1 MAVEVNFKDLR
12 AAVVDLNKSGL
23 IKKQVVLVGV
33 AKEKIYE
40 DFMAAMDK
48 IEDDP
53 ETKEFPKGAEIALAY
68 FNKMVD
74 EEKKEKTEMVEK
86 AKPAKPT
93 KEKPAKTAKAKTEKP
108 AKPAKEKPAKA
119 AKAKTEKAEKPAK
132 EKKEKPQKEKGIGVI
147 ASILEII
154 KENQP
159 INKES
164 IAKKLVKLFPDREEK
179 SLRATINAQIG
190 GKSPTRMEKEKK
202 IIFKMTK
209 DGEYKLS
216 K

>member
-23 IKKQVVLVGV
+23 IKKLIVLVGI

-53 ETKEFPKGAEIALAY
+53 ETKEFPKGAEVALAY

-74 EEKKEKTEMVEK
+74 EEKKEKTETVEK

-93 KEKPAKTAKAKTEKP
+93 KEKPAKAAKAKAEKP
-108 AKPAKEKPAKA
+108 AKPAKERK
-119 AKAKTEKAEKPAK
+119 EKPA
-132 EKKEKPQKEKGIGVI
+132 KEKGIGVI

-164 IAKKLVKLFPDREEK
+164 IAKKLVKLFPGREEK

>member
-23 IKKQVVLVGV
+23 IKKLIVLVGI

-74 EEKKEKTEMVEK
+74 EEKKAKAETVEK
-86 AKPAKPT
+86 AKPAKP
-93 KEKPAKTAKAKTEKP
+93 
-108 AKPAKEKPAKA
+108 
-119 AKAKTEKAEKPAK
+119 AK
-132 EKKEKPQKEKGIGVI
+132 EKKDKPK
-147 ASILEII
+147 
-154 KENQP
+154 
-159 INKES
+159 
-164 IAKKLVKLFPDREEK
+164 
-179 SLRATINAQIG
+179 
-190 GKSPTRMEKEKK
+190 KEKK
-202 IIFKMTK
+202 EA
-209 DGEYKLS
+209 GPSRKLKLYTEWAKS
-216 K
+216 KQKLTAEQLHKTQSDLSLNTIKGWVKGWANGKRLPAGAKK

>member
-1 MAVEVNFKDLR
+1 MVEVNFKDLR

-86 AKPAKPT
+86 AKPAKPA
-93 KEKPAKTAKAKTEKP
+93 KEKKD
-108 AKPAKEKPAKA
+108 KPAKEKVEKNKYGHREGSQAALIDVAFEKGGSYAKI
-119 AKAKTEKAEKPAK
+119 AEDLKLSVARIK
-132 EKKEKPQKEKGIGVI
+132 SHYHHMVSEKGIKFVEKGDT
-147 ASILEII
+147 I
-154 KENQP
+154 K
-159 INKES
+159 I
-164 IAKKLVKLFPDREEK
+164 EK
-179 SLRATINAQIG
+179 
-190 GKSPTRMEKEKK
+190 
-202 IIFKMTK
+202 
-209 DGEYKLS
+209 
-216 K
+216 

>member
-86 AKPAKPT
+86 AKPAKP
-93 KEKPAKTAKAKTEKP
+93 
-108 AKPAKEKPAKA
+108 
-119 AKAKTEKAEKPAK
+119 AK
-132 EKKEKPQKEKGIGVI
+132 EKKDKPK
-147 ASILEII
+147 
-154 KENQP
+154 
-159 INKES
+159 
-164 IAKKLVKLFPDREEK
+164 
-179 SLRATINAQIG
+179 
-190 GKSPTRMEKEKK
+190 KEKK
-202 IIFKMTK
+202 EAGPSRKLKLYTEWAKSKQKLTAEQLHKMQS
-209 DGEYKLS
+209 DLS
-216 K
+216 LNTIKGWVKGWANGKRLPAGAKKEQSHQS

>member
-74 EEKKEKTEMVEK
+74 EEKKEKTETVEK
-86 AKPAKPT
+86 AKPAKP
-93 KEKPAKTAKAKTEKP
+93 
-108 AKPAKEKPAKA
+108 
-119 AKAKTEKAEKPAK
+119 AK
-132 EKKEKPQKEKGIGVI
+132 EKKDKPK
-147 ASILEII
+147 
-154 KENQP
+154 
-159 INKES
+159 
-164 IAKKLVKLFPDREEK
+164 
-179 SLRATINAQIG
+179 
-190 GKSPTRMEKEKK
+190 KEKK
-202 IIFKMTK
+202 EAGPSRKLKLYTEWAKSKQKLTAEQLHKMQS
-209 DGEYKLS
+209 DLS
-216 K
+216 LNTIKGWVKGWANGKRLPAGAKK

>member
-53 ETKEFPKGAEIALAY
+53 ETKEFPKGAEVALAY

-74 EEKKEKTEMVEK
+74 EEKKEKTETVEK

-93 KEKPAKTAKAKTEKP
+93 KEKPAKAAKAKAEKP
-108 AKPAKEKPAKA
+108 AKPAKEKK
-119 AKAKTEKAEKPAK
+119 EKPAK
-132 EKKEKPQKEKGIGVI
+132 EKVEKNKYGHREGSQAALIDDAFEKGGSYAKIAESLKLSVARIKSHYHHMVSEKGIKFVEKGDT
-147 ASILEII
+147 I
-154 KENQP
+154 K
-159 INKES
+159 I
-164 IAKKLVKLFPDREEK
+164 EK
-179 SLRATINAQIG
+179 
-190 GKSPTRMEKEKK
+190 
-202 IIFKMTK
+202 
-209 DGEYKLS
+209 
-216 K
+216 

>member
-74 EEKKEKTEMVEK
+74 EEKKDKAETVE
-86 AKPAKPT
+86 
-93 KEKPAKTAKAKTEKP
+93 
-108 AKPAKEKPAKA
+108 KEKPAKA
-119 AKAKTEKAEKPAK
+119 AKEKPEKAEKPAK
-132 EKKEKPQKEKGIGVI
+132 EKKDKPK
-147 ASILEII
+147 
-154 KENQP
+154 
-159 INKES
+159 
-164 IAKKLVKLFPDREEK
+164 
-179 SLRATINAQIG
+179 
-190 GKSPTRMEKEKK
+190 KEKK
-202 IIFKMTK
+202 EA
-209 DGEYKLS
+209 GPSRKLKLYTEWAKS
-216 K
+216 KQKLTAEQLHKTQPDLSLNTIKGWVKGWANGKRLPAGAKK

>member
-53 ETKEFPKGAEIALAY
+53 ETGEFPKGAEVALTY

-74 EEKKEKTEMVEK
+74 AEKKEKKEVVKEEAPVKAEK
-86 AKPAKPT
+86 AT
-93 KEKPAKTAKAKTEKP
+93 KS
-108 AKPAKEKPAKA
+108 KA
-119 AKAKTEKAEKPAK
+119 AKSEKAEKEK
-132 EKKEKPQKEKGIGVI
+132 SKKTEKKEAADKNKYGHREGSQAALIDTAFEKGGSFEKI
-147 ASILEII
+147 AENLKLTVSRI
-154 KENQP
+154 K
-159 INKES
+159 S
-164 IAKKLVKLFPDREEK
+164 HYHHMTV
-179 SLRATINAQIG
+179 
-190 GKSPTRMEKEKK
+190 EKK
-202 IIFKMTK
+202 VKFIEKGDTVKIEK
-209 DGEYKLS
+209 
-216 K
+216 

>member
-23 IKKQVVLVGV
+23 IKKLIVLVGV

-86 AKPAKPT
+86 AKPA
-93 KEKPAKTAKAKTEKP
+93 E
-108 AKPAKEKPAKA
+108 
-119 AKAKTEKAEKPAK
+119 PAK
-132 EKKEKPQKEKGIGVI
+132 EKKDKPK
-147 ASILEII
+147 
-154 KENQP
+154 
-159 INKES
+159 
-164 IAKKLVKLFPDREEK
+164 
-179 SLRATINAQIG
+179 
-190 GKSPTRMEKEKK
+190 KEKK
-202 IIFKMTK
+202 EA
-209 DGEYKLS
+209 GPSRKLKLYTEWAKS
-216 K
+216 KQKLTAEQLHKTQSDLSLNTIKGWVKGWANGKRLPAGAKK

>member
-86 AKPAKPT
+86 AKPAKP
-93 KEKPAKTAKAKTEKP
+93 
-108 AKPAKEKPAKA
+108 
-119 AKAKTEKAEKPAK
+119 AK
-132 EKKEKPQKEKGIGVI
+132 EKKEKPVKEKVGKNKYGHREGSQAALIDDAFEKGGSYEKI
-147 ASILEII
+147 A
-154 KENQP
+154 EN
-159 INKES
+159 
-164 IAKKLVKLFPDREEK
+164 L
-179 SLRATINAQIG
+179 
-190 GKSPTRMEKEKK
+190 
-202 IIFKMTK
+202 
-209 DGEYKLS
+209 KLS
-216 K
+216 VARIKSHYRHMVSDKGIKFVEKGDTIKIEK

>member
-53 ETKEFPKGAEIALAY
+53 ETKEFPKGAEVALAY

-86 AKPAKPT
+86 AKPAKP
-93 KEKPAKTAKAKTEKP
+93 
-108 AKPAKEKPAKA
+108 
-119 AKAKTEKAEKPAK
+119 AK
-132 EKKEKPQKEKGIGVI
+132 EKKDKPK
-147 ASILEII
+147 
-154 KENQP
+154 
-159 INKES
+159 
-164 IAKKLVKLFPDREEK
+164 
-179 SLRATINAQIG
+179 
-190 GKSPTRMEKEKK
+190 KEKK
-202 IIFKMTK
+202 EAGPSRKLKLYTEWAKSKQKLTAEQLHKMQS
-209 DGEYKLS
+209 DLS
-216 K
+216 LNTIKGWVKGWANGKRLPAGAKK

>member
-74 EEKKEKTEMVEK
+74 EEKKDKKATVEK
-86 AKPAKPT
+86 A
-93 KEKPAKTAKAKTEKP
+93 KP

-132 EKKEKPQKEKGIGVI
+132 EKRDKPK
-147 ASILEII
+147 
-154 KENQP
+154 
-159 INKES
+159 
-164 IAKKLVKLFPDREEK
+164 
-179 SLRATINAQIG
+179 
-190 GKSPTRMEKEKK
+190 KEKK
-202 IIFKMTK
+202 EAGPSRKLKLYTEWAKSKQKLTAEQLHKMQS
-209 DGEYKLS
+209 DLS
-216 K
+216 LNTIKGWVKGWANGKRLPAGAKK

>member
-86 AKPAKPT
+86 AKPAKP
-93 KEKPAKTAKAKTEKP
+93 
-108 AKPAKEKPAKA
+108 AKEKPAKA
-119 AKAKTEKAEKPAK
+119 AKAKAEKPAKPAK

-159 INKES
+159 INKETVV
-164 IAKKLVKLFPDREEK
+164 KKLAKLFPDREEK
-179 SLRATINAQIG
+179 SLRATVNAQIG

>member
-74 EEKKEKTEMVEK
+74 EEKKEKTETVEK
-86 AKPAKPT
+86 AKPAKP
-93 KEKPAKTAKAKTEKP
+93 
-108 AKPAKEKPAKA
+108 
-119 AKAKTEKAEKPAK
+119 AK
-132 EKKEKPQKEKGIGVI
+132 EKKDKPK
-147 ASILEII
+147 
-154 KENQP
+154 
-159 INKES
+159 
-164 IAKKLVKLFPDREEK
+164 
-179 SLRATINAQIG
+179 
-190 GKSPTRMEKEKK
+190 KEKK
-202 IIFKMTK
+202 EAGPSRKLKLYTEWAKSEQKLTAEQLHKMQS
-209 DGEYKLS
+209 DLS
-216 K
+216 LNTIKGWVKGWANGKRLPAGAKK

>member
-48 IEDDP
+48 IENDP

-74 EEKKEKTEMVEK
+74 EEKKDKAETVE
-86 AKPAKPT
+86 
-93 KEKPAKTAKAKTEKP
+93 
-108 AKPAKEKPAKA
+108 KEKPAKA
-119 AKAKTEKAEKPAK
+119 AKEKPEKAEKPAK
-132 EKKEKPQKEKGIGVI
+132 EKKDKPK
-147 ASILEII
+147 
-154 KENQP
+154 
-159 INKES
+159 
-164 IAKKLVKLFPDREEK
+164 
-179 SLRATINAQIG
+179 
-190 GKSPTRMEKEKK
+190 KEKK
-202 IIFKMTK
+202 EA
-209 DGEYKLS
+209 GPSRKLTLYTEWAKS
-216 K
+216 KQKLTAEQLHKTQSDLSLNTIKGWVKGWANGKRLPAGAKK

>member
-23 IKKQVVLVGV
+23 IKKQIVLVGV

-74 EEKKEKTEMVEK
+74 EEKKEKTETVEK
-86 AKPAKPT
+86 A
-93 KEKPAKTAKAKTEKP
+93 KP

-119 AKAKTEKAEKPAK
+119 AKAKAEKPAKPAK
-132 EKKEKPQKEKGIGVI
+132 EKKEKPAKEKVEKNKYGHREGSQAALIDVAFEKGGSYEKI
-147 ASILEII
+147 A
-154 KENQP
+154 EN
-159 INKES
+159 
-164 IAKKLVKLFPDREEK
+164 L
-179 SLRATINAQIG
+179 
-190 GKSPTRMEKEKK
+190 
-202 IIFKMTK
+202 
-209 DGEYKLS
+209 KLS
-216 K
+216 VARIKSHYRHMVSDKGIKFVEKGDTIKIGK

>member
-74 EEKKEKTEMVEK
+74 EEKKDKKATVEK
-86 AKPAKPT
+86 A
-93 KEKPAKTAKAKTEKP
+93 KP

-132 EKKEKPQKEKGIGVI
+132 EKKDKPK
-147 ASILEII
+147 
-154 KENQP
+154 
-159 INKES
+159 
-164 IAKKLVKLFPDREEK
+164 
-179 SLRATINAQIG
+179 
-190 GKSPTRMEKEKK
+190 KEKK
-202 IIFKMTK
+202 EAGPSRKLKLYTEWAKSKQKLTAEQLHKMQS
-209 DGEYKLS
+209 DLS
-216 K
+216 LNTIKGWVKGWANGKRLPAGAKK

>member
-68 FNKMVD
+68 FNNIFHINCTILNIINRYVPSPHMNRRSQSRNKC
-74 EEKKEKTEMVEK
+74 
-86 AKPAKPT
+86 
-93 KEKPAKTAKAKTEKP
+93 
-108 AKPAKEKPAKA
+108 
-119 AKAKTEKAEKPAK
+119 
-132 EKKEKPQKEKGIGVI
+132 I
-147 ASILEII
+147 A
-154 KENQP
+154 
-159 INKES
+159 
-164 IAKKLVKLFPDREEK
+164 VF
-179 SLRATINAQIG
+179 G
-190 GKSPTRMEKEKK
+190 
-202 IIFKMTK
+202 
-209 DGEYKLS
+209 
-216 K
+216 

>member
-53 ETKEFPKGAEIALAY
+53 ETKEFPKGAEVALAY

-74 EEKKEKTEMVEK
+74 EEKKDKKATVE
-86 AKPAKPT
+86 
-93 KEKPAKTAKAKTEKP
+93 KEKPAKPEKEKKAPKAKPEK
-108 AKPAKEKPAKA
+108 AEK
-119 AKAKTEKAEKPAK
+119 TGKAEKPAK
-132 EKKEKPQKEKGIGVI
+132 EKKEKPVKEKVGKNKYGHREGSQAALIDDAFEKGGSYAKIAEDLKLSVARIKSHYHHMVSEKGIKFVEKGDT
-147 ASILEII
+147 I
-154 KENQP
+154 K
-159 INKES
+159 
-164 IAKKLVKLFPDREEK
+164 
-179 SLRATINAQIG
+179 IG
-190 GKSPTRMEKEKK
+190 E
-202 IIFKMTK
+202 
-209 DGEYKLS
+209 
-216 K
+216 

>member
-74 EEKKEKTEMVEK
+74 EEKKEKTETVEK
-86 AKPAKPT
+86 A
-93 KEKPAKTAKAKTEKP
+93 KP

-119 AKAKTEKAEKPAK
+119 AKEKPEKAEKPAK
-132 EKKEKPQKEKGIGVI
+132 EKKDKPK
-147 ASILEII
+147 
-154 KENQP
+154 
-159 INKES
+159 
-164 IAKKLVKLFPDREEK
+164 
-179 SLRATINAQIG
+179 
-190 GKSPTRMEKEKK
+190 KEKK
-202 IIFKMTK
+202 EAGPSRKLKLYTEWAKSEQKLTAEQLHKMQS
-209 DGEYKLS
+209 DLS
-216 K
+216 LNTIKGWVKGWANGKRLPAGAKK

>member
-1 MAVEVNFKDLR
+1 MVEVNFKDLR

-53 ETKEFPKGAEIALAY
+53 ETKEFPKGAEVALAY

-74 EEKKEKTEMVEK
+74 EEKKEKTETVEK

-93 KEKPAKTAKAKTEKP
+93 
-108 AKPAKEKPAKA
+108 KEKPAKA

-132 EKKEKPQKEKGIGVI
+132 EKKDKPK
-147 ASILEII
+147 
-154 KENQP
+154 
-159 INKES
+159 
-164 IAKKLVKLFPDREEK
+164 
-179 SLRATINAQIG
+179 
-190 GKSPTRMEKEKK
+190 KEKK
-202 IIFKMTK
+202 EAGPSRKLKLYTEWAKSKQKLTAEQLHKMQS
-209 DGEYKLS
+209 DLS
-216 K
+216 LNTIKGWVKGWANGKRLPAGAKK

>member
-23 IKKQVVLVGV
+23 IKKQVTLVGV

-74 EEKKEKTEMVEK
+74 EEKKDKAETVE
-86 AKPAKPT
+86 
-93 KEKPAKTAKAKTEKP
+93 
-108 AKPAKEKPAKA
+108 KEKPAKA
-119 AKAKTEKAEKPAK
+119 AKEKPEKAEKPAK
-132 EKKEKPQKEKGIGVI
+132 EKKDKPK
-147 ASILEII
+147 
-154 KENQP
+154 
-159 INKES
+159 
-164 IAKKLVKLFPDREEK
+164 
-179 SLRATINAQIG
+179 
-190 GKSPTRMEKEKK
+190 KEKK
-202 IIFKMTK
+202 EA
-209 DGEYKLS
+209 GPSRKLKLYTEWAKS
-216 K
+216 KQKLTAEQLHKTQPDLSLNTIKGWVKGWANGKRLPAGAKK

>member
-53 ETKEFPKGAEIALAY
+53 ETKEFPKGAEVALAY

-74 EEKKEKTEMVEK
+74 EEKKEKTETVEK

-93 KEKPAKTAKAKTEKP
+93 KEKPAKAAKAKAEKP
-108 AKPAKEKPAKA
+108 AKPAKEKKD
-119 AKAKTEKAEKPAK
+119 KPKK
-132 EKKEKPQKEKGIGVI
+132 EKKEAGPSRKLKLYTEWAKSKQKLTAEQLHKMQSDLSLNTIKGWVKGW
-147 ASILEII
+147 ANGKRL
-154 KENQP
+154 P
-159 INKES
+159 AG
-164 IAKKLVKLFPDREEK
+164 AKK
-179 SLRATINAQIG
+179 
-190 GKSPTRMEKEKK
+190 
-202 IIFKMTK
+202 
-209 DGEYKLS
+209 
-216 K
+216 

>member
-23 IKKQVVLVGV
+23 IKKLIVLVGI

-74 EEKKEKTEMVEK
+74 EEKKAKAETVEK
-86 AKPAKPT
+86 A
-93 KEKPAKTAKAKTEKP
+93 KP

-132 EKKEKPQKEKGIGVI
+132 EKKDKPK
-147 ASILEII
+147 
-154 KENQP
+154 
-159 INKES
+159 
-164 IAKKLVKLFPDREEK
+164 
-179 SLRATINAQIG
+179 
-190 GKSPTRMEKEKK
+190 KEKK
-202 IIFKMTK
+202 EA
-209 DGEYKLS
+209 GPSRKLKLYTEWAKS
-216 K
+216 KQQLTAEQLHKTQSDLSLNTIKGWVKGWANGKRLPAGAKK

>member
-74 EEKKEKTEMVEK
+74 EEKKEKTETVE
-86 AKPAKPT
+86 
-93 KEKPAKTAKAKTEKP
+93 KEKPAKPE
-108 AKPAKEKPAKA
+108 KEKKD
-119 AKAKTEKAEKPAK
+119 KPKK
-132 EKKEKPQKEKGIGVI
+132 EKKEAGPSRKLKLYTEWAKSKQKLTAEQLHKMQSDLSLNTIKGWVKGW
-147 ASILEII
+147 ANGKRL
-154 KENQP
+154 P
-159 INKES
+159 AG
-164 IAKKLVKLFPDREEK
+164 AKK
-179 SLRATINAQIG
+179 
-190 GKSPTRMEKEKK
+190 
-202 IIFKMTK
+202 
-209 DGEYKLS
+209 
-216 K
+216 

>member
-23 IKKQVVLVGV
+23 IKKQIVLVGV

-86 AKPAKPT
+86 AKPAKP
-93 KEKPAKTAKAKTEKP
+93 
-108 AKPAKEKPAKA
+108 AKEKPAKA
-119 AKAKTEKAEKPAK
+119 AKAKTPR
-132 EKKEKPQKEKGIGVI
+132 QV
-147 ASILEII
+147 
-154 KENQP
+154 
-159 INKES
+159 
-164 IAKKLVKLFPDREEK
+164 
-179 SLRATINAQIG
+179 
-190 GKSPTRMEKEKK
+190 
-202 IIFKMTK
+202 
-209 DGEYKLS
+209 
-216 K
+216 

>member
-86 AKPAKPT
+86 AKPAKP
-93 KEKPAKTAKAKTEKP
+93 
-108 AKPAKEKPAKA
+108 
-119 AKAKTEKAEKPAK
+119 AK
-132 EKKEKPQKEKGIGVI
+132 EKKDKPK
-147 ASILEII
+147 
-154 KENQP
+154 
-159 INKES
+159 
-164 IAKKLVKLFPDREEK
+164 
-179 SLRATINAQIG
+179 
-190 GKSPTRMEKEKK
+190 KEKK
-202 IIFKMTK
+202 EA
-209 DGEYKLS
+209 GPSRKLKLYTEWAKS
-216 K
+216 KQKLTAEQLHKTQPDLSLNTIKGWVKGWANGKRLPAGAKK

>member
-74 EEKKEKTEMVEK
+74 EEKKEKMEMVEK
-86 AKPAKPT
+86 A
-93 KEKPAKTAKAKTEKP
+93 KP

-132 EKKEKPQKEKGIGVI
+132 EKKDKPK
-147 ASILEII
+147 
-154 KENQP
+154 
-159 INKES
+159 
-164 IAKKLVKLFPDREEK
+164 
-179 SLRATINAQIG
+179 
-190 GKSPTRMEKEKK
+190 KEKK
-202 IIFKMTK
+202 EAGPSRKLKLYTEWAKSKQKLTAEQLHKMQS
-209 DGEYKLS
+209 DLS
-216 K
+216 LNTIKGWVKGWANGKRLPAGAKK

>member
-86 AKPAKPT
+86 AKPAKP
-93 KEKPAKTAKAKTEKP
+93 
-108 AKPAKEKPAKA
+108 AKEKKDKPK
-119 AKAKTEKAEKPAK
+119 KEKKEAGPSRKLKPAK
-132 EKKEKPQKEKGIGVI
+132 EKKEKPVKEKVGKNKYGHREGSQAALIDDAFEKGGSYAKIAEDLKLSVARIKSHYHHMVSEKGIKFVEKGDT
-147 ASILEII
+147 I
-154 KENQP
+154 K
-159 INKES
+159 
-164 IAKKLVKLFPDREEK
+164 
-179 SLRATINAQIG
+179 IG
-190 GKSPTRMEKEKK
+190 K
-202 IIFKMTK
+202 
-209 DGEYKLS
+209 
-216 K
+216 

>member
-23 IKKQVVLVGV
+23 IKKQIVLVGV

-86 AKPAKPT
+86 AKPAKP
-93 KEKPAKTAKAKTEKP
+93 
-108 AKPAKEKPAKA
+108 
-119 AKAKTEKAEKPAK
+119 AK
-132 EKKEKPQKEKGIGVI
+132 EKKDKPK
-147 ASILEII
+147 
-154 KENQP
+154 
-159 INKES
+159 
-164 IAKKLVKLFPDREEK
+164 
-179 SLRATINAQIG
+179 
-190 GKSPTRMEKEKK
+190 KEKK
-202 IIFKMTK
+202 EA
-209 DGEYKLS
+209 GPVS
-216 K
+216 

>member
-23 IKKQVVLVGV
+23 IKKQIVLVGV

-74 EEKKEKTEMVEK
+74 EEKKEKTETVE
-86 AKPAKPT
+86 
-93 KEKPAKTAKAKTEKP
+93 KEKPAKPEKEKKAPKAKP
-108 AKPAKEKPAKA
+108 
-119 AKAKTEKAEKPAK
+119 EKA
-132 EKKEKPQKEKGIGVI
+132 EKKEKPQKEK
-147 ASILEII
+147 
-154 KENQP
+154 
-159 INKES
+159 
-164 IAKKLVKLFPDREEK
+164 
-179 SLRATINAQIG
+179 
-190 GKSPTRMEKEKK
+190 KEKPAKEKVEKNKYGHRKGSQAALIDDAFEKGGSYAK
-202 IIFKMTK
+202 IA
-209 DGEYKLS
+209 ESLKLS
-216 K
+216 VARIKSHYHHMVSEKGIKFVEKGDTIKIEK